1 MRAAAAAVGLL
12 LVLVFA
18 LPALGAQPRR
28 ASLELRSTNPVVVL
42 GRGFSPRE
50 PVLLTATAGTVQR
63 IVPLIARRNG
73 TFKARFRMR
82 LEALCTGDRP
92 CGRHARQ
99 PRDPAGRPGLSK
111 AAGSRLTGS
120 RASASGQPP
129 GWRTPFTLSEYG
141 AYRAIDSVGSSY
153 ITSIA
158 TVSASRPSRS
168 RNRNFASSE
177 YVRPLF
183 TGT

>member
-1 MRAAAAAVGLL
+1 MRAAAAVGLV

-28 ASLELRSTNPVVVL
+28 ASLELRSTDPVVVL
-42 GRGFSPRE
+42 GRGFAPRE
-50 PVLLTATAGTVQR
+50 PVLLTATAGSIQR

-73 TFKARFRMR
+73 TFKARFRTASR
-82 LEALCTGDRP
+82 ALRTGDRP
-92 CGRHARQ
+92 RGRHARQ
-99 PRDPAGRPGLSK
+99 PRHPAGRPWLSK
-111 AAGSRLTGS
+111 AAGTRLTGS
-120 RASASGQPP
+120 SRFGLGQPP

-158 TVSASRPSRS
+158 TVSASLPSSR